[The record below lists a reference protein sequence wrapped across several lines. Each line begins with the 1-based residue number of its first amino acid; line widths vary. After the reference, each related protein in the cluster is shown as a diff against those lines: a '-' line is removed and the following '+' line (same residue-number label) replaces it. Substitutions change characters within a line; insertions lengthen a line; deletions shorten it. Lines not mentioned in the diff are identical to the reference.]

1 MRIIIQEVCKGHGD
15 NLWGAASR
23 DKYTFSH
30 SFFSMRFGL
39 GMFVVL
45 FSFYT
50 WLNGELLTLKHGSQA
65 VAAQMAN
72 NYLLKM
78 AVREKIVSLEKD
90 GQVFP
95 PEVKKF
101 LHESLHLTE

>member
-1 MRIIIQEVCKGHGD
+1 MQQVGINIHFLTHLFQCVLDWGC
-15 NLWGAASR
+15 LWS
-23 DKYTFSH
+23 YSTFIPE
-30 SFFSMRFGL
+30 
-39 GMFVVL
+39 
-45 FSFYT
+45 

>member
-1 MRIIIQEVCKGHGD
+1 MQQVGINVHFLTHLFQCVLDWEC
-15 NLWGAASR
+15 LWS
-23 DKYTFSH
+23 YSTFIPE
-30 SFFSMRFGL
+30 
-39 GMFVVL
+39 
-45 FSFYT
+45 

-78 AVREKIVSLEKD
+78 AVREKVVSLEND

-95 PEVKKF
+95 
-101 LHESLHLTE
+101 LT